1 MLVDQTETGLKFKLI
16 RKQVD
21 HPRTMKVVKGFI
33 VACPSRK
40 ALLEALPYHG
50 VSHTSAPRA
59 VLPQLYKYHLPLA

>member
-1 MLVDQTETGLKFKLI
+1 MLVDQTETGLKFKFI

-21 HPRTMKVVKGFI
+21 HPRTTKVVKGFI

-59 VLPQLYKYHLPLA
+59 VLPRLYKYHLPLA